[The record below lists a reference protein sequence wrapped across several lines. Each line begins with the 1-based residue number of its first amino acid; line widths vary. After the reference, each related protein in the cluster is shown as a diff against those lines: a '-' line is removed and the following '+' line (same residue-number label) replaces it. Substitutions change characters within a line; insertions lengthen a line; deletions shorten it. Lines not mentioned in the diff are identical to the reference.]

1 MLRDMLEGLDDDAL
15 MRRYGGDGDMAA
27 FEILYARHRGP
38 LYRYLL
44 RQSGDPD
51 TAQDLYQEV
60 WSRIIRGRADYRPA
74 GKFAAWLFRIA
85 RNSLA
90 DRARQASRR
99 PGDARWENLDE
110 VGVAGGPPGPAEQ
123 HDLDELAA
131 RLRVALDELPAEQRE
146 AFLLHQE
153 SGLTLEEIGRVAGV
167 GRETI
172 KSRLRYAVARLRKRL
187 GEPAKLPTGTR
198 P

>member
-1 MLRDMLEGLDDDAL
+1 MATVRAGLMLRDMLEGLDDDAL

-27 FEILYARHRGP
+27 FEILYARHRGS

-60 WSRIIRGRADYRPA
+60 WSRVIRGRVDYRPA
-74 GKFAAWLFRIA
+74 GRFTAWLFRVA
-85 RNSLA
+85 RNCLA
-90 DRARQASRR
+90 DRARQARRR

-110 VGVAGGPPGPAEQ
+110 VVVPGGPPGPAEQ
-123 HDLDELAA
+123 HD
-131 RLRVALDELPAEQRE
+131 LDELPAEQRE

-187 GEPAKLPTGTR
+187 EEAAELPTGTR